1 MKKLNYLILCTT
13 ALCATWVMP
22 SYAAEATKIGIVSFK
37 TCLEQ
42 SKVGKQEQANFDAMK
57 KQMETVL
64 EEKGKALEA
73 IEIKKRDADYLD
85 SLSPEMETEFNRKA
99 RTLENEFMQ
108 LQNQYMQTLN
118 QANVKILQ
126 KLNDLITAASKE
138 IAPAHQL
145 DLILNDEA
153 CYFSA
158 PSLNISN
165 EVAKKMDELAEK
177 QKKEPAP
184 APTKS

>member
-1 MKKLNYLILCTT
+1 MKKLSYLILCSIAISAT
-13 ALCATWVMP
+13 AMP
-22 SYAAEATKIGIVSFK
+22 GYAADNAKIGVVSFK

-73 IEIKKRDADYLD
+73 IELKKRDADYLD

-99 RTLENEFMQ
+99 RALEGEFMQ

-118 QANVKILQ
+118 QANMKILQ
-126 KLNDLITAASKE
+126 KLNDLITQSSKE
-138 IAPAHQL
+138 IAPANNL
-145 DLILNDEA
+145 DIVLNDEA
-153 CYFSA
+153 CYFCAS
-158 PSLNISN
+158 PLDISS
-165 EVAKKMDELAEK
+165 EVAKKMDELTEK
-177 QKKEPAP
+177 QNKANAQP
-184 APTKS
+184 

>member
-1 MKKLNYLILCTT
+1 MKRLSYFILCTA
-13 ALCATWVMP
+13 ALSVAAMP
-22 SYAAEATKIGIVSFK
+22 GYAADNAKIGVVSFK

-42 SKVGKQEQANFDAMK
+42 SKVGKQEQANFDAIK

-73 IEIKKRDADYLD
+73 IELKKRDADYLD

-99 RTLENEFMQ
+99 RALEGEFMQ

-126 KLNDLITAASKE
+126 KLNDLITEASKE
-138 IAPAHQL
+138 IAPANKL
-145 DLILNDEA
+145 DLVINDEA
-153 CYFSA
+153 CYFCS
-158 PSLNISN
+158 PSLDISS
-165 EVAKKMDELAEK
+165 EIAKKMDELAEK
-177 QKKEPAP
+177 QNKAEKQSA
-184 APTKS
+184 K